1 MDKKTTSWVAYV
13 TFIGWLVAYLAG
25 DKEGAKFHL
34 NQSLIV
40 WLGLICVSA
49 GSWMLLPMLGIF
61 TIKIANILQIF
72 LFICWIIGLINAI
85 NQEEKEL
92 PLIGQIKILQ

>member
-13 TFIGWLVAYLAG
+13 TFIGWIVAYCGG

-34 NQSLIV
+34 NQALVIWIGYACV
-40 WLGLICVSA
+40 AVAGVILGFIPFLGWMVTYAAYIFLLVMFILGLIS
-49 GSWMLLPMLGIF
+49 
-61 TIKIANILQIF
+61 
-72 LFICWIIGLINAI
+72 AI

-92 PLIGQIKILQ
+92 PLIGQIKILK

>member
-1 MDKKTTSWVAYV
+1 MDKKTTSWVSYV

-34 NQSLIV
+34 NQALIV
-40 WLGLICVSA
+40 WLGYLCVYVASVILVFIPL
-49 GSWMLLPMLGIF
+49 GLLVARVAM
-61 TIKIANILQIF
+61 IF
-72 LFICWIIGLINAI
+72 LLVCWIIGLINAI

-92 PLIGQIKILQ
+92 PLIGQIKILK